1 MEDLKRKYAKFLV
14 QDCLKLKKNDK
25 LFIIGSKFINEF
37 INLVKE
43 EANLLG
49 IIEVETL
56 INDQEKQ
63 RELYLNRTYEEIIN
77 DPLMDRTKY
86 NQMAREGFA
95 FLNLSS
101 PIPGF
106 YDDIDAALLN
116 KVLKYQMESI
126 SEYRSLQQ
134 KGKIKWNISA
144 VPNEIWASSIEGIK
158 NIEDLWDSI
167 FDICLIKDKNPA
179 LSWNRKLNKLKERA
193 EYLNSLKIDKL
204 IFSNSLGT
212 NLEVGLPKDYLFQS
226 AEGKNIVNMP
236 TEEIFTSPDRLRVN
250 GIVYSSKPLF
260 HSGVLISDFYLK
272 FKDGKIIE
280 YKAKN
285 GEEVLK
291 GIIETDD
298 GSKFLGEVA
307 LVDDNSPIS
316 NTSITFKNTLFDE
329 NASCHLAIG
338 DSFPECIKN
347 GLEKSR
353 EELLN
358 LGQNSSKTH
367 VDFFI
372 GTNDLSVV
380 AVLQNGEYLDIM
392 KKGNFIKEEF

>member
-1 MEDLKRKYAKFLV
+1 MEDLERKYAKFLV

-37 INLVKE
+37 INIVKE

-63 RELYLNRTYEEIIN
+63 RELYLSRTYEEIIN
-77 DPLMDRTKY
+77 DPLMDRTRY
-86 NQMAREGFA
+86 DQMAKEGFA

-106 YDDIDAALLN
+106 YDDIDTSLLN

-158 NIEDLWDSI
+158 SIEDLWDLI

-316 NTSITFKNTLFDE
+316 NTNITFKNTLFDE

-372 GTNDLSVV
+372 GTCDLSVV
-380 AVLQNGEYLDIM
+380 AVLQNGEYLGIM

>member
-1 MEDLKRKYAKFLV
+1 MEDLERKYAKFLV

-37 INLVKE
+37 INIVKE

-63 RELYLNRTYEEIIN
+63 RQLYLSRTYEEIIN
-77 DPLMDRTKY
+77 DPLMDRTRY

-106 YDDIDAALLN
+106 YDNIDAALLN
-116 KVLKYQMESI
+116 NVLKYQMESI

-158 NIEDLWDSI
+158 SIEDLWDLI

-316 NTSITFKNTLFDE
+316 NTNITFKNTLFDE

-372 GTNDLSVV
+372 GTCDLSVV
-380 AVLQNGEYLDIM
+380 AVLQNGEYLGIM

>member
-1 MEDLKRKYAKFLV
+1 MIELKRKYAKFLV
-14 QDCLKLKKNDK
+14 QDCLKLKENDK

-37 INLVKE
+37 INIVKE
-43 EANLLG
+43 EANKLG

-56 INDQEKQ
+56 INDPETQKV
-63 RELYLNRTYEEIIN
+63 LYLNKRYEEIIN

-86 NQMAREGFA
+86 NQMAREGYA

-106 YDDIDAALLN
+106 YDEVNTTLLN
-116 KVLKYQMESI
+116 KVLKHQMESI

-144 VPNEIWASSIEGIK
+144 VPNEIWASSIEEIK
-158 NIEDLWDSI
+158 NVDNLWDLI
-167 FDICLIKDKNPA
+167 FDICLIKDENPGLA
-179 LSWNRKLNKLKERA
+179 WKKKLNKLKSRSN
-193 EYLNSLKIDKL
+193 YLNELKIDKL
-204 IFSNSLGT
+204 IYSNSLGT
-212 NLEVGLPKDYLFQS
+212 NLEVGLPKDYLFHS
-226 AEGKNIVNMP
+226 AEGNNIVNMP
-236 TEEIFTSPDRLRVN
+236 TEEVFTSPDRLRIN
-250 GIVYSSKPLF
+250 GVVYSSKPLF

-272 FKDGKIIE
+272 FRNGEIIE

-285 GEEVLK
+285 GEEILK
-291 GIIETDD
+291 GIIETDE

-307 LVDDNSPIS
+307 LVDNNSPIS
-316 NTSITFKNTLFDE
+316 NTNIVFKNTLFDE

-338 DSFPECIKN
+338 ESFPECLKG

-353 EELLN
+353 EELLE
-358 LGQNSSKTH
+358 LGLNSSKTH

-372 GTNDLSVV
+372 GTSDLNVV